1 VGSAQLPRS
10 ALCPQAASIRLKM
23 EAAVIGIASPPPL
36 LLLLLLLLG
45 LRLEWTSFTTAA

>member
-1 VGSAQLPRS
+1 
-10 ALCPQAASIRLKM
+10 M

-36 LLLLLLLLG
+36 LLLLLLLG